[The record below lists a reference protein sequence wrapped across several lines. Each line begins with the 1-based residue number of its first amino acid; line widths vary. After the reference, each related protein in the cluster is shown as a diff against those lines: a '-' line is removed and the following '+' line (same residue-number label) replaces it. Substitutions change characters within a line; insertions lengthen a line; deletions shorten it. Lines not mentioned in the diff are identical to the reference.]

1 MEAYY
6 GLFAAIFYSFF
17 IWIGNDGYTDYRPIL
32 YMLWGFA
39 AVNFL
44 FVVIART
51 IEDNKR
57 NKEKDIEEKRKTRV
71 QISILKDKIDNL
83 EKKAKRKKVVKKK
96 ATKKKTK
103 KKTAIKK

>member
-1 MEAYY
+1 M
-6 GLFAAIFYSFF
+6 
-17 IWIGNDGYTDYRPIL
+17 IGNDGYTDYRPIL

-39 AVNFL
+39 AANFL
-44 FVVIART
+44 YFKITSA

-57 NKEKDIEEKRKTRV
+57 NKEEDLEENRKTRV
-71 QISILKDKIDNL
+71 QISILKDKIDSL

-103 KKTAIKK
+103 KKTAIKR

>member
-17 IWIGNDGYTDYRPIL
+17 IWIGNDPFTDYRPIL
-32 YMLWGFA
+32 YALWGFA
-39 AVNFL
+39 AANFL
-44 FVVIART
+44 YFKITST
-51 IEDNKR
+51 IEENKR
-57 NKEKDIEEKRKTRV
+57 NKEEDLEEKRKTRV
-71 QISILKDKIDNL
+71 QISILKDKIDSL